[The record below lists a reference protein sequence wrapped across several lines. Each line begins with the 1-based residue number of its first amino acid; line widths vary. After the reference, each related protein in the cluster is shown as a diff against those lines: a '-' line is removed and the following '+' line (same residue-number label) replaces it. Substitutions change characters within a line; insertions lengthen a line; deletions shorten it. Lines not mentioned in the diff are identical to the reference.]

1 MEKTPPCGLNR
12 KFLTLIYIILFQ
24 FSVLWFGL
32 RYYFHVH
39 SISPAPE
46 LLRAARSELN
56 TGFHHLDQIRGHVE

>member
-12 KFLTLIYIILFQ
+12 KFLTLISIILFQ

-39 SISPAPE
+39 STPCPE
-46 LLRAARSELN
+46 LLQAARSLLD
-56 TGFHHLDQIRGHVE
+56 TGVHPSDQVRGRVE

>member
-24 FSVLWFGL
+24 FSVLWFGP

-46 LLRAARSELN
+46 LPQAVPSVLN
-56 TGFHHLDQIRGHVE
+56 TDFHPLDQIRRHVD